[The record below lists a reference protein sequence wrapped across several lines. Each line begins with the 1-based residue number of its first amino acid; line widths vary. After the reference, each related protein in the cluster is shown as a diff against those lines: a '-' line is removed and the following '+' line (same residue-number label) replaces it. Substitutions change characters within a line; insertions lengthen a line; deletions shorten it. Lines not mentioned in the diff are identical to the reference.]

1 MKRWRLRFL
10 AAALLLGGLALGV
23 LGASWWY
30 TPPAFDLRAIAYPL
44 AVREDA
50 EMPVVEVLFVTNRQ
64 ALGGDAGDAK
74 FADLA
79 GEGITYGRAEVRIPA
94 NYTQGDTQR
103 PEIPRRQID
112 EERATVQSV
121 TTLPREEFE
130 RLLSARMAGH
140 EADGATVFVHG
151 MNHSFDSSVRAAGAL
166 SFSLNLDQPMILF
179 AWPSQPEL
187 SASGYRRSAESVGA
201 SGAALAEFL
210 APHRASKFDILSHSM
225 GCRVVCKAFDALMGR
240 GDWSSSAKELP
251 NVIFAAPDVDSADF
265 GQKFLG
271 QVQALTGRA
280 TVYVARND
288 KALVMSSVLNGAGR
302 AGTSFIDPSA
312 PVASLLDLSAGDA
325 ATVEIVDATFVNS
338 LATSHGYFYQS
349 RANFADLYNLLR
361 NNLPARQ
368 RQLLRHQQAPQA
380 NYWILPP

>member
-1 MKRWRLRFL
+1 MKWRRRIFL
-10 AAALLLGGLALGV
+10 SALVLAGVALGAFA
-23 LGASWWY
+23 ASWWY
-30 TPPAFDLRAIAYPL
+30 TPPSFDLRAISYPR

-50 EMPVVEVLFVTNRQ
+50 DMPVVEVLFVTNRR
-64 ALGGDAGDAK
+64 ALGGEEGDAK
-74 FADLA
+74 FADEP

-121 TTLPREEFE
+121 TVLTKEEFE
-130 RLLSARMAGH
+130 KALAARMAGH

-179 AWPSQPEL
+179 AWPSQPGL
-187 SASGYRRSAESVGA
+187 SASGYRRSAGA
-201 SGAALAEFL
+201 VDPSGSALAEFL
-210 APHRASKFDILSHSM
+210 GPHRTSKFDILSHSM
-225 GCRVVCKAFDALMGR
+225 GCRVVCKAFDRLMGL
-240 GDWSSSAKELP
+240 GDWSAPDKDLP

-265 GQKFLG
+265 GEKFLG

-288 KALVMSSVLNGAGR
+288 KALVMSSFLNGAGR
-302 AGTSFIDPSA
+302 AGTSFVDPGS

-361 NNLPARQ
+361 HNLPASQ
-368 RQLLRHQQAPQA
+368 RQLLRHEKAPQA
-380 NYWILPP
+380 NYWIIPP